1 MGCRSCRPRAG
12 RKAVETKTKGTVK
25 VSGSGVKV
33 FLVRS
38 GKSYAPGSLSTGRY
52 RVDVQFDGTERFNL
66 GSINVQDG
74 QQHTISCN
82 AQMMSC
88 SF

>member
-1 MGCRSCRPRAG
+1 PEPVE
-12 RKAVETKTKGTVK
+12 KAVETNTKGTVR
-25 VSGSGVKV
+25 VTGSGVKV

-52 RVDVQFDGTERFNL
+52 RVDVQFDGAERFNL
-66 GSINVQDG
+66 GAINVQDG